1 MSDSSE
7 DARDIEFALN
17 DLLLMEIINSSSF
30 NSEIVFSPSFSNIVT
45 NIMSDSKDTV
55 EVDIRKYLYFS
66 ILIYMNEHLKFPRAF
81 TIALGNDL
89 ENNFNGT
96 ECGKLMLRYINVL
109 ANIYFQRTRNKK
121 H

>member
-1 MSDSSE
+1 MSESSE
-7 DARDIEFALN
+7 DPRDIEFALN

-30 NSEIVFSPSFSNIVT
+30 NNEIVFSPSFSNIVT
-45 NIMSDSKDTV
+45 NIMTGSKDTV

-66 ILIYMNEHLKFPRAF
+66 ILIYMSEHLKFPRAF

-89 ENNFNGT
+89 EKNFNGT

-109 ANIYFQRTRNKK
+109 ANIYFQLTRNKK

>member
-7 DARDIEFALN
+7 DPRDIEFALN

-66 ILIYMNEHLKFPRAF
+66 ILIYMNEHLKFPEPF
-81 TIALGNDL
+81 YDCTW
-89 ENNFNGT
+89 
-96 ECGKLMLRYINVL
+96 
-109 ANIYFQRTRNKK
+109 
-121 H
+121 